1 MSQEKA
7 FKDISYPSNIFDKV
21 WGLKSEKIHLKIPQF
36 LLGRNKSYDTIIPI
50 ACKRNNGI

>member
-7 FKDISYPSNIFDKV
+7 FKDISYPSNIFGKV
-21 WGLKSEKIHLKIPQF
+21 RGLKSGEFHLEIRQF
-36 LLGRNKSYDTIIPI
+36 LFGHNKSYGTIIPI